1 MTKVFILKFILH
13 FFMIFY
19 SAALAQN
26 YNPCKNK
33 LFISLLKKDLDD
45 MSDREYAY
53 FIKKEDEC
61 SKYKM
66 KRKRLS
72 KSKKNNNARK
82 NRRKNYS
89 NKILPRETSYIP
101 SIYSSFPIMRLQ
113 MTSDYDNVNIS
124 GIKLETPIL
133 INIGRLSP
141 YLIFEY
147 RNYVFSFDNEEKNK
161 VKGDFG
167 GKAFIGGLK
176 FPFRLFKTRPEFSI
190 MTGKFHFK
198 KGALICLDLPQKLSG
213 NSPLKIKYSI
223 RTNIIQTGNKHGTGW
238 VDFGLFLG
246 YSINK
251 EILSSIKDLF

>member
-1 MTKVFILKFILH
+1 MTKVYIIKLILP
-13 FFMIFY
+13 FFMIFF

-82 NRRKNYS
+82 KRRKNYS
-89 NKILPRETSYIP
+89 NKMSPRETTYIP
-101 SIYSSFPIMRLQ
+101 SIYSSLPIVRLQ
-113 MTSDYDNVNIS
+113 MTTDYDNVNIR
-124 GIKLETPIL
+124 GIKLETPISM
-133 INIGRLSP
+133 NIGKLNP

-147 RNYVFSFDNEEKNK
+147 RNYVFSYNNEEKNK
-161 VKGDFG
+161 GSGDFG
-167 GKAFIGGLK
+167 GSAFIGGLK
-176 FPFRLFKTRPEFSI
+176 FPFRLFKIRPEFSI

-198 KGALICLDLPQKLSG
+198 RGALVCLDLPQKLSD

>member
-1 MTKVFILKFILH
+1 MTKVSIIKLILP
-13 FFMIFY
+13 FFMIFF

-53 FIKKEDEC
+53 FIKKEEEC

-72 KSKKNNNARK
+72 KSKNKNNARK
-82 NRRKNYS
+82 NRKKNHS
-89 NKILPRETSYIP
+89 NKISPRETYYIP
-101 SIYSSFPIMRLQ
+101 SIYSSFPIIRLQ

-124 GIKLETPIL
+124 GIRLETPIQ

-147 RNYVFSFDNEEKNK
+147 RNYVFSFDNEEKK
-161 VKGDFG
+161 QPKGDFG
-167 GKAFIGGLK
+167 GKAFISGLK
-176 FPFRLFKTRPEFSI
+176 FPFRLFKTKPEFSI

-198 KGALICLDLPQKLSG
+198 KGALIGLDLPQKLSV
-213 NSPLKIKYSI
+213 NSPLRIKYSI
-223 RTNIIQTGNKHGTGW
+223 KTNIIQTGNKNGTGW
-238 VDFGLFLG
+238 LDLGLSFG
-246 YSINK
+246 YSMDK
-251 EILSSIKDLF
+251 EIISSIKDLF